1 MVKNGNNQT
10 TVLRGK
16 CLMKKFC
23 ISFLIICIIILSAI
37 GFITTKPP
45 KTTEY
50 LRIHV
55 RANSNEYQEQQ
66 VKYAVK
72 DAVVTFLT
80 PYIAEC
86 DTKKKAQTLLTDNL
100 SKIKSVADSVLKENG
115 FTYFSSVGVERE
127 KFPTR
132 VYQGVTL
139 ESGYYDALIINL
151 GSGTG
156 DNWWCVVYPPL
167 CFTESGLS
175 GYVYRSKILDII
187 NDFFNKE
194 KN

>member
-1 MVKNGNNQT
+1 M
-10 TVLRGK
+10 
-16 CLMKKFC
+16 
-23 ISFLIICIIILSAI
+23 S
-37 GFITTKPP
+37 KPP

-55 RANSNEYQEQQ
+55 RANSNEYAEQQ

-72 DAVVTFLT
+72 DAIVAYLT

-86 DTKKKAQTLLTDNL
+86 DTKKKAQTLLTENL
-100 SKIKSVADSVLKENG
+100 PKIKQVADSVLKENG
-115 FTYFSSVGVERE
+115 YTYQSSVGVQRE

-132 VYQGVTL
+132 VYDGVTL

-151 GSGTG
+151 GCGKG

-167 CFTESGLS
+167 CFTGDIDVN
-175 GYVYRSKILDII
+175 YYYKSKIVDII
-187 NDFFNKE
+187 NDFYKKE
-194 KN
+194 M